1 MRLSSPLSYINSVFV
16 FSQATSARLD
26 SLLMPPPTSTPSR
39 SRMATSPV
47 PCSPGLGLKET
58 VVEYMAATVKEGG
71 ETDGEGEDKKQS
83 EEEDEELDLT
93 GIDDD
98 EIDSYLMSP
107 EEIENKT
114 NLWMKINEDFLKEQ
128 AEKIKR
134 EAEARE
140 EMIKNGIDPDRKKKT
155 YKKRNKA
162 YLQSNGTALEAIEK
176 IVQEKKLSS
185 KINYDVLKNLS
196 FGLGSLKKRE
206 DAEEAPVTSS
216 DTNIVMES
224 GPVKRGQSPINVDST
239 KKRSRLAKKPTPS
252 PPKED
257 VVPKS
262 DPDQRSLYDTEPVVE
277 SGPIVETGPEP
288 YEEVSQLVRCSY
300 NITV

>member
-1 MRLSSPLSYINSVFV
+1 
-16 FSQATSARLD
+16 
-26 SLLMPPPTSTPSR
+26 MPPPTSTPSR
-39 SRMATSPV
+39 TRMATSPV

-58 VVEYMAATVKEGG
+58 VEEYLAATIKEGG
-71 ETDGEGEDKKQS
+71 EGEGEDKKET

-140 EMIKNGIDPDRKKKT
+140 EMIKNGIDPDKKKKT

-196 FGLGSLKKRE
+196 FGLGSLKKKE
-206 DAEEAPVTSS
+206 DADEAPATTSDAS
-216 DTNIVMES
+216 ILLES
-224 GPVKRGQSPINVDST
+224 APVKRGHSPINVEAT
-239 KKRSRLAKKPTPS
+239 KKRSRLTKKTTPS

-277 SGPIVETGPEP
+277 SGPIIEAGPVEP
-288 YEEVSQLVRCSY
+288 YEEVSQSGGCGR
-300 NITV
+300 T

>member
-1 MRLSSPLSYINSVFV
+1 
-16 FSQATSARLD
+16 
-26 SLLMPPPTSTPSR
+26 MPPPTSTPSR
-39 SRMATSPV
+39 TRITSSPV

-58 VVEYMAATVKEGG
+58 VEEYLAATIKEGG
-71 ETDGEGEDKKQS
+71 EGEGEDKKET

-107 EEIENKT
+107 EEIESKT

-140 EMIKNGIDPDRKKKT
+140 EMIKNGIDPDKKKKT

-196 FGLGSLKKRE
+196 FGLGSLKKKE
-206 DAEEAPVTSS
+206 DTDEGPA
-216 DTNIVMES
+216 TNSETNTVPIES
-224 GPVKRGQSPINVDST
+224 GPIKRGHSPINVEST
-239 KKRSRLAKKPTPS
+239 KKRSRLTKKQNPS

-277 SGPIVETGPEP
+277 SGPIIETGPVEP
-288 YEEVSQLVRCSY
+288 YEEVSQVCCS
-300 NITV
+300 VDCRERKSF